1 MLNLDYKAKVIILCG
16 GMGTRLREETEY
28 KPKPLVEIGGKP
40 ILWHIMKSYARYGF
54 KDFVLCLGYKGN
66 LIKEYFLNYEMLN
79 SDFTIELA
87 SKKIQ
92 MHNSITEHDWKVTL
106 ANTGESAMTGARI
119 KKVEKYLDGNLFMLT
134 YGDGVANIDIS
145 KLIDFH
151 ISHGKIGTV
160 TGVNPISRF
169 GELSVHGNNVM
180 RFNEKPQIDEGFIN
194 GGFFVFNRE
203 FLNYLSDNDG
213 CVLEKEPLDNLAKD
227 GELMMY
233 RHTGFW
239 HCMDTYRD
247 FLHMNDLWKSS
258 NPPWKIWE

>member
-1 MLNLDYKAKVIILCG
+1 MPNMDNKSKVIILCG

-40 ILWHIMKSYARYGF
+40 ILWHIMKIYANYGF

-66 LIKEYFLNYEMLN
+66 MIKEYFLDYEMLN

-92 MHNSITEHDWKVTL
+92 IHNSISEHDWQVTL

-119 KKVEKYLDGNLFMLT
+119 KKVEKYVDSDIFMLT

-151 ISHGKIGTV
+151 KSHGKIGTV
-160 TGVNPISRF
+160 TGVNPASKF
-169 GELSVHGNNVM
+169 GELSIKGENVLQ
-180 RFNEKPQIDEGFIN
+180 FSEKPQMNEGFIN
-194 GGFFVFNRE
+194 GGFFVFNKE
-203 FLNYLSDNDG
+203 FFKYLNKNDD
-213 CVLEKEPLDNLAKD
+213 CVLEKGPLENLAKD
-227 GELMMY
+227 GELMIY
-233 RHTGFW
+233 KHTDFW

-247 FLHMNDLWKSS
+247 SLLLNELWASK
-258 NPPWKIWE
+258 NPPWKIWD

>member
-1 MLNLDYKAKVIILCG
+1 MLNLDFKAKVIILCG

-40 ILWHIMKSYARYGF
+40 ILWHIMKIYSSYGF

-66 LIKEYFLNYEMLN
+66 MIKEYFLNYEMLN

-87 SKKIQ
+87 SKKIKT
-92 MHNSITEHDWKVTL
+92 HNSISEHDWRITL
-106 ANTGESAMTGARI
+106 ANTGELAMTGARI

-169 GELSVHGNNVM
+169 GELSVRGDNVL
-180 RFNEKPQIDEGFIN
+180 RFNEKPQTDEGFIN
-194 GGFFVFNRE
+194 GGFFIFNKE
-203 FLNYLSDNDG
+203 FLKYLSDDDA
-213 CVLEKEPLDNLAKD
+213 CILEKEPLDNLAKD

-233 RHTGFW
+233 KHKGFW

-247 FLHMNDLWKSS
+247 FLHVNNLWNSP
-258 NPPWKIWE
+258 NPPWKIWK